1 MPRDK
6 QLTLQEVASRLRVSD
21 DTIYRLL
28 KNGGMSGFKVGLQ
41 WRINESEIARFMYDM
56 SNKQNHSAG
65 SAHSQK
71 TAAI

>member
-28 KNGGMSGFKVGLQ
+28 KKGGMNGFKVGLQ
-41 WRINESEIARFMYDM
+41 WRINESELARFMDDM
-56 SNKQNHSAG
+56 SNKQNRSAG
-65 SAHSQK
+65 SAQGQK
-71 TAAI
+71 TAVI